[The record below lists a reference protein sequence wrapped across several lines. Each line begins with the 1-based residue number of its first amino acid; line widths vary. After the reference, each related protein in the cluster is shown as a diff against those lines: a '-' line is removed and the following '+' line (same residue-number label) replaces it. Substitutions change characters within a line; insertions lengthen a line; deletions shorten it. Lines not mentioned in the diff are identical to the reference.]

1 MKYFWTLP
9 QLIFLALFDVVFFL
23 NDTSAYTDVNWWCFA
38 LLHVAFVLEIVSLV
52 LLRKLKTLPFS
63 KKTHPIIAFMVVF
76 LCHALCA
83 TLFSLIPNV
92 EFKIAL
98 IANLI
103 FIAVMLVLLGY
114 LLLVQLYRVKKEEKK
129 NPKPKKEKPAPPEK
143 LDSTALEAL
152 KQTVDNNAAL
162 AGAIPAD
169 ELNSLKELVGL
180 ATPYTYEELD
190 YTEKELKKQLNLLKT
205 LLANDDKDAI
215 PEVIEDV
222 KSVLASRENQI
233 ADVEK
238 AQK

>member
-1 MKYFWTLP
+1 MKYLWTLP
-9 QLIFLALFDVVFFL
+9 QIIFLALFDIVFFL

-38 LLHVAFVLEIVSLV
+38 LLHTAFVLEIVSLV

-63 KKTHPIIAFMVVF
+63 KKTHPIMAFMVVF

-83 TLFSLIPNV
+83 TLLSLIPNV
-92 EFKIAL
+92 EFKITL
-98 IANLI
+98 IINLV
-103 FIAVMLVLLGY
+103 FIAAMLVLLGY
-114 LLLVQLYRVKKEEKK
+114 LLLVQLYRIKKEEKK

-152 KQTVDNNAAL
+152 KQTVNNDTSL
-162 AGAIPAD
+162 AGVISAD
-169 ELNSLKELVGL
+169 ELNSLKELVDL

-205 LLANDDKDAI
+205 LLANDDKDSI
-215 PEVIEDV
+215 PDVIEDI

-233 ADVEK
+233 SDVEK
-238 AQK
+238 AKK